1 MRVVAASPYGV
12 RVSKPSN
19 NGNREPTLGAG
30 GRRFKSCLPDHY
42 KSSWML
48 ILGLTV
54 AEDWLGVPARL
65 TSFPVF
71 LGSHFADGGSDGEPK
86 DGRGDTTPR
95 CP

>member
-1 MRVVAASPYGV
+1 
-12 RVSKPSN
+12 
-19 NGNREPTLGAG
+19 
-30 GRRFKSCLPDHY
+30 
-42 KSSWML
+42 ML

>member
-1 MRVVAASPYGV
+1 MAQLGSAPA
-12 RVSKPSN
+12 
-19 NGNREPTLGAG
+19 LGAG

-48 ILGLTV
+48 VLGLTV

-86 DGRGDTTPR
+86 DGRSDTTPR